1 MLTFV
6 SKKSMS
12 RNMKEDAMQEILKTV
27 DTDMMVGVIG
37 DTHGDTL
44 WTMDAIKALHSKGVR
59 VILHVGDFGFW
70 PGKSGARYVRKVNKV
85 LTDLDMIMLITL
97 GNHEDYS
104 QTGKAV
110 QVEGMPVGFTHLAH
124 VPRLIILSRP
134 TRWGM
139 GERSFLSVGGAN
151 SIDYQGRT
159 LGKDYWLEEQI
170 TDEDV
175 DNARVGG
182 YADVMV
188 THDTATG
195 VMGDVTDSADEW
207 TDEGYK
213 YAQRSSDQVKRIM
226 DEVQPRVNLFGH
238 YHMWMNRDVTLRV
251 PFVGEYTVRA
261 VCMDMQWRAGNT
273 GVFDLDSL
281 TVEPIKVNGV

>member
-1 MLTFV
+1 
-6 SKKSMS
+6 
-12 RNMKEDAMQEILKTV
+12 MQEILKTV
-27 DTDMMVGVIG
+27 DTDMIVGVIG
-37 DTHGDTL
+37 DTHGNTM
-44 WTMDAIKALHSKGVR
+44 WTMDAIKALHAKGAR

-85 LTDLDMIMLITL
+85 LTDLDMIMLVTL

-104 QTGKAV
+104 QTAKAV
-110 QVEGMPVGFTHLAH
+110 QVEGMPVGFTHLTH
-124 VPRLIILSRP
+124 VPRLIILDRP
-134 TRWGM
+134 TRWMM
-139 GERSFLSVGGAN
+139 GDRSFLSVGGAN
-151 SIDYQGRT
+151 SIDYHART

-207 TDEGYK
+207 TDEGFK
-213 YAQRSSDQVKRIM
+213 YAQKSSDQVKRIM
-226 DEVQPRVNLFGH
+226 DEVQPRLNLFGH
-238 YHMWMNRDVTLRV
+238 YHTWMDRDVTLRV
-251 PFVGEYTVRA
+251 PFVGEYNVRA
-261 VCMDMQWRAGNT
+261 VCMDMQCRTGNT
-273 GVFDLDSL
+273 GMLDLHDLSVTPVRL
-281 TVEPIKVNGV
+281 NARNP